1 MERLYF
7 SATINAPKEKVW
19 NILWSEGNY
28 ERWTSVF
35 SEGSTAVTDWN
46 EGSKILFLD
55 GKGEGMVSKIAVKKQ
70 NEYMSF
76 SHLGVIM
83 NGVEDTTSEKVKV
96 WQGSEENYRLT
107 ANGEQ
112 TTLDVEM
119 DITSDYKDYFLKT
132 WPKAMEAIKQ
142 LAESSN

>member
-1 MERLYF
+1 MERLHF
-7 SATINAPKEKVW
+7 SANINAPKEKVW
-19 NILWSEGNY
+19 NILWSKGNY
-28 ERWTSVF
+28 ESWTAVF

-46 EGSKILFLD
+46 EGSKILFVD
-55 GKGEGMVSKIAVKKQ
+55 GKGNGMVSKIAVKKP

-76 SHLGVIM
+76 QHLGEIM

-96 WQGSEENYRLT
+96 WQGSQENYRLT
-107 ANGEQ
+107 TNGEQ

-119 DITSDYKDYFLKT
+119 DIAPDFKDYFLKT

>member
-1 MERLYF
+1 MERLHF
-7 SATINAPKEKVW
+7 SANINAPKEKVW
-19 NILWSEGNY
+19 NILWSKGNY
-28 ERWTSVF
+28 ESWTSVF
-35 SEGSTAVTDWN
+35 SQGSTAVTDWN
-46 EGSKILFLD
+46 EGSKILFVD
-55 GKGEGMVSKIAVKKQ
+55 GKGDGMVSKIAVKKL

-76 SHLGVIM
+76 QHLGEIM

-96 WQGSEENYRLT
+96 WQGSQENYRLT

-119 DITSDYKDYFLKT
+119 DITPDFKDYFLKT

>member
-1 MERLYF
+1 MERLHF
-7 SATINAPKEKVW
+7 SANINAPKEKVW
-19 NILWSEGNY
+19 NILWSKGNY
-28 ERWTSVF
+28 ESWTSVF
-35 SEGSTAVTDWN
+35 SQGSTAVTDWN
-46 EGSKILFLD
+46 EGSKILFVD
-55 GKGEGMVSKIAVKKQ
+55 GKGDGMVSKIAVKKP

-76 SHLGVIM
+76 QHLGEIM

-96 WQGSEENYRLT
+96 WQGSQENYRLT
-107 ANGEQ
+107 TNGEQ

-119 DITSDYKDYFLKT
+119 DIAPDFKDYFLKT

>member
-1 MERLYF
+1 MERLHF
-7 SATINAPKEKVW
+7 SVNINAPKEKVW
-19 NILWSEGNY
+19 NILWSKGNY
-28 ERWTSVF
+28 ESWTSVF
-35 SEGSTAVTDWN
+35 SQGSTAVTDWN
-46 EGSKILFLD
+46 EGSKILFVD
-55 GKGEGMVSKIAVKKQ
+55 GKGDGMVSKIAVKKP

-76 SHLGVIM
+76 QHLGEIM

-96 WQGSEENYRLT
+96 WQGSQENYRLT
-107 ANGEQ
+107 TNGEQ

-119 DITSDYKDYFLKT
+119 DITPDFKDYFLKT